1 MEIKVDKK
9 TGLFL
14 GVIAT
19 LLVVIVALLTLQN
32 NSSSDMGHG
41 SHGGMGTSAAA
52 GDLTGSEVMFLQ
64 MMIPHHQQAVDIS
77 NLALK
82 QSSNPELLALAKI
95 ILKEQSAEIT
105 QMNNWLSQAN
115 AGTDPGHSM
124 DGMAG
129 MLSDSDLMALE
140 SSTGKKF
147 DELWLTGMIAHHDGA
162 VDMVGMIN
170 DAKNP
175 EIKSFGEN
183 VIKVQLAEIA
193 KMRELLNKIKLS

>member
-1 MEIKVDKK
+1 MEIKIDKK
-9 TGLFL
+9 SGLFL

-19 LLVVIVALLTLQN
+19 LLVVIVALLTFQN
-32 NSSSDMGHG
+32 YSSSDMNHG
-41 SHGGMGTSAAA
+41 SHGGMGTAAAA

-77 NLALK
+77 NLALR
-82 QSSNPELLALAKI
+82 QSTNPELLALAKI

-129 MLSDSDLMALE
+129 MLSDADLMALE
-140 SSTGKKF
+140 SSAGKKF
-147 DELWLTGMIAHHDGA
+147 DQLWLTGMIAHHDGA

-183 VIKVQLAEIA
+183 VIKTQSAEIA
-193 KMRELLNKIKLS
+193 QMRDLLNKTKVP

>member
-1 MEIKVDKK
+1 MEIKIDKK
-9 TGLFL
+9 SGLFL

-19 LLVVIVALLTLQN
+19 LLVVIVALLTFQN
-32 NSSSDMGHG
+32 DSSSDMSHG
-41 SHGGMGTSAAA
+41 SHGGMGTAAAA

-77 NLALK
+77 NLALR
-82 QSSNPELLALAKI
+82 QSTNPELLALAKI

-140 SSTGKKF
+140 SSAGKKF

-175 EIKSFGEN
+175 EIKNFGEN
-183 VIKVQLAEIA
+183 VIKTQSAEIA
-193 KMRELLNKIKLS
+193 QMRDLLNKIKVS

>member
-9 TGLFL
+9 SGLFL

-19 LLVVIVALLTLQN
+19 LIVVIVALLTLQN
-32 NSSSDMGHG
+32 DSSSDVGHG
-41 SHGGMGTSAAA
+41 PHGGMVTSAA

-82 QSSNPELLALAKI
+82 QSTNPELLALAKN
-95 ILKEQSAEIT
+95 ILREQSAEIS
-105 QMNNWLSQAN
+105 QMKAWLSQAN

-129 MLSDSDLMALE
+129 MLSDSDLMVLE
-140 SSTGKKF
+140 SSAGKKF

-183 VIKVQLAEIA
+183 VIKTQSAEIA
-193 KMRELLNKIKLS
+193 QMRDLLNKIKVS